1 LLKGEAGLPNVLNI
15 FIFRK
20 EKKMKGYVQVY
31 TGDGKGKTTAA
42 LGLAL
47 RAAGAGLNV
56 YIAQFVKG
64 MKYSE
69 LSMIS
74 TLQNI
79 SLKQYGRDCFIYQ
92 EPDDEDIKA
101 ARDGLKEAKEK
112 MHSGEYRVIILDE
125 ANIATYYNLFSVD
138 DLLNFIREKPEGVE
152 LIITGRKADPKII
165 EAADLVTEMKEIKHY
180 YQDGVEAREGI
191 EK

>member
-1 LLKGEAGLPNVLNI
+1 
-15 FIFRK
+15 
-20 EKKMKGYVQVY
+20 MQGYVQVY

-47 RAAGAGLNV
+47 RAAGAGLKV

-69 LSMIS
+69 LESIAKLENLI
-74 TLQNI
+74 T
-79 SLKQYGRDCFIYQ
+79 LKQYGRDCFIYKDP
-92 EPDDEDIKA
+92 EAEDIEA
-101 ARDGLKEAKEK
+101 ARAGLKEAKA
-112 MHSGEYRVIILDE
+112 MMCSGEYQVIILDE

-138 DLLNFIREKPEGVE
+138 DLLDFIREKPAGVE
-152 LIITGRKADPKII
+152 LVITGRRADPRVID
-165 EAADLVTEMKEIKHY
+165 AADLVTEMKEIKHY
-180 YQDGVEAREGI
+180 YQNGVEARVGI